1 MELNLKRLHF
11 TWRLLATSVTCSYS
25 WFHGCVN
32 YFMAWGLYVAP
43 LWPFV
48 NQNLIL
54 IVRHFMPVLKAF
66 IPEMSIEGLRTFFI
80 NQYHRFQALRYQ
92 CFPTFFDR
100 ETRSIAVLEV
110 FKLRIRLY
118 SKSHYKRLWSYLFGL
133 NVIQSIFKRNSNVIQ
148 KGFKCDSKRFKRIK
162 K

>member
-92 CFPTFFDR
+92 FFPTFLKEKKKQILFVNCPSLR
-100 ETRSIAVLEV
+100 GLLVLLRTYY
-110 FKLRIRLY
+110 FKI
-118 SKSHYKRLWSYLFGL
+118 S
-133 NVIQSIFKRNSNVIQ
+133 
-148 KGFKCDSKRFKRIK
+148 
-162 K
+162 